1 MLRRVV
7 ILSLLL
13 VVALAVVPAGA
24 AAASG
29 HGRDPLSRINH
40 IVVIYQENHS
50 FDNLYGGWEKV
61 NGLQRPRRRTTQVNQ
76 AGTPYDCLL
85 QNDVNL
91 TSPPL
96 SVRCTDTTTGTTFTS
111 HFRNRPFT
119 IDDYIPRKPPPAR
132 GPGCPPP
139 TGCRTAAGCPAAAL
153 ATWCTASTRS
163 STSST
168 TDARTAM

>member
-61 NGLQRPRRRTTQVNQ
+61 NGLRSAPGAAPPRSTRRARRTT
-76 AGTPYDCLL
+76 AC
-85 QNDVNL
+85 
-91 TSPPL
+91 
-96 SVRCTDTTTGTTFTS
+96 
-111 HFRNRPFT
+111 
-119 IDDYIPRKPPPAR
+119 
-132 GPGCPPP
+132 
-139 TGCRTAAGCPAAAL
+139 CRT
-153 ATWCTASTRS
+153 TST
-163 STSST
+163 
-168 TDARTAM
+168 

>member
-1 MLRRVV
+1 M
-7 ILSLLL
+7 
-13 VVALAVVPAGA
+13 VPAGA

-29 HGRDPLSRINH
+29 HGADALSRVNH

-61 NGLQRPRRRTTQVNQ
+61 NGLADAPRRRTTQVNQ
-76 AGTPYDCLL
+76 AGTPYQCLL

-96 SVRCTDTTTGTTFTS
+96 SVRCTDTTTGTAFSS

-119 IDDYIPRKPPPAR
+119 IDDYIPPTATTCPAPGVSPPTACSTAAACPGDAP
-132 GPGCPPP
+132 GPGAPLLP
-139 TGCRTAAGCPAAAL
+139 GAVPAE
-153 ATWCTASTRS
+153 
-163 STSST
+163 
-168 TDARTAM
+168 